1 MSDQTLQKMR
11 KSLGPICV
19 LIVCGLLTAGLW
31 PFNPFLK
38 NDVNW
43 LTDQNG
49 LRFGDKGTVFSSGTF
64 EVPTSNEK
72 PFCSLE
78 IWLQPALEDVNE
90 SVMIL
95 AFYTPDNPL
104 QFGLKQYR
112 DGLVVRDYRD
122 EQKRL
127 STAQIGFEHAFRQA
141 EPVLFTITLGPNGA
155 SVYRNGVWA
164 KAFPQIGLSCK
175 NLSGQL
181 VIGNSPITDNAWQGK
196 LFGVAIYSQE
206 LTSEA
211 VSRHYTMWT
220 HERVP
225 EGVAREGVRALYS
238 FRERSGRIIHN
249 NIGPGPDLYI
259 PKIFRILHKKML
271 APPWEEFAPKL
282 SYVWDIL
289 INIVGFIP
297 FGFFFCAY
305 LTCNRQW
312 NRATVVT
319 VVLGG
324 IISATIEVLQ
334 GFIPSRVSGVTDI
347 ITNTLGTSLGVILW
361 RASAWRK
368 AVISSGKEKR

>member
-1 MSDQTLQKMR
+1 VNDQTLQKMR

-19 LIVCGLLTAGLW
+19 FLVCGLLATGLW
-31 PFNPFLK
+31 PFNPFRK
-38 NDVNW
+38 NDVDW

-49 LRFGDKGTVFSSGTF
+49 LRFGDKATIFSSGTF
-64 EVPTSNEK
+64 EVPMPSEE

-78 IWLQPALEDVNE
+78 IWLQPAIEDVNE

-122 EQKRL
+122 EQSRL
-127 STAQIGFEHAFRQA
+127 RTAQIGFEHAFREA
-141 EPVLFTITLGPNGA
+141 EPVLFTITLGPKGT
-155 SVYRNGVWA
+155 SVYLNGVWV
-164 KAFPQIGLSCK
+164 KAFPHSGLSC
-175 NLSGQL
+175 NNFSGQL
-181 VIGNSPITDNAWQGK
+181 VIGNSPATDNTWQGQ
-196 LFGVAIYSQE
+196 LFGVAVYSQE
-206 LTSEA
+206 LTPEA

-220 HERVP
+220 HERGP
-225 EGVAREGVRALYS
+225 EDVANDGVRALYS
-238 FRERSGRIIHN
+238 FGERSGRIVHN

-259 PKIFRILHKKML
+259 PKTFRILHKKML
-271 APPWEEFAPKL
+271 APPWEEFSPKW

-289 INIVGFIP
+289 INIAGFIP

-312 NRATVVT
+312 SRAIVAT

-324 IISATIEVLQ
+324 IISATIEMLQ

-347 ITNTLGTSLGVILW
+347 ITNTLGTSFGVILW
-361 RASAWRK
+361 RASAGAK
-368 AVISSGKEKR
+368 ALISGGKGKR